1 MDQSSVV
8 TISPVTPENIISFH
22 QALDMVSR
30 ERRYLTFLEAPPLDG
45 FREFVTAMIADGN
58 PQFVALAD
66 QRVVGWCDIRRHF
79 HAAHAHRGTLGMGI
93 IASYR
98 GQGLGFRLIDAAM
111 KQARKAGF
119 VRIELGVHADNERAI
134 ALYEKV
140 GFIRE
145 GVARDAVF
153 IDGRY
158 VDTVNMAVIYR

>member
-1 MDQSSVV
+1 
-8 TISPVTPENIISFH
+8 
-22 QALDMVSR
+22 
-30 ERRYLTFLEAPPLDG
+30 
-45 FREFVTAMIADGN
+45 
-58 PQFVALAD
+58 
-66 QRVVGWCDIRRHF
+66 
-79 HAAHAHRGTLGMGI
+79 MGI